1 MMLIRSMSPQILDEI
16 GTGEDIQALESVINC
31 GCKILATVH
40 GNTIDDIRK
49 KPLLG
54 TLVEEHVFE
63 RYVMLSGRLRAGT
76 VQAVYDGREPA
87 FLNGTR
93 AAC

>member
-1 MMLIRSMSPQILDEI
+1 MLIRSMSPQILAVDEI
-16 GTGEDIQALESVINC
+16 GTGEGIQALESVINC

-54 TLVEEHVFE
+54 
-63 RYVMLSGRLRAGT
+63 YAG
-76 VQAVYDGREPA
+76 G
-87 FLNGTR
+87 G
-93 AAC
+93 ACF